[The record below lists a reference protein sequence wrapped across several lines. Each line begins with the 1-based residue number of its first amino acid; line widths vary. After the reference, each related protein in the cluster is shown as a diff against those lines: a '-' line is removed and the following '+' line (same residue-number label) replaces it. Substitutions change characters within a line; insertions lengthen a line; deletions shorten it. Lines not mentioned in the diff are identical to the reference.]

1 MVLAPDCSFWTE
13 SMRVVLGVVIEAD
26 IPTDDEEV
34 VLTDP
39 GDEVVADTLGELLA
53 LLLLLMMG
61 LLWRY
66 VMHSGSHQACRSRHH
81 SPTGLFV
88 IELLENK
95 NNSKLLTLQC
105 IH

>member
-1 MVLAPDCSFWTE
+1 
-13 SMRVVLGVVIEAD
+13 MRVVLGVVIEAD

-34 VLTDP
+34 VLIDP
-39 GDEVVADTLGELLA
+39 GDEVVADTFGELLA
-53 LLLLLMMG
+53 LLLLMMG

-88 IELLENK
+88 IELLEKKIIRRN
-95 NNSKLLTLQC
+95 LLRDFF
-105 IH
+105 